1 MSISPAQG
9 QELIVE
15 FQPAL
20 EAAVLRAV
28 DASEEELFTCTPA
41 LDIRCHQQGGLRTR
55 LFQS

>member
-1 MSISPAQG
+1 MAVSPAQG

-20 EAAVLRAV
+20 AAAVTRAV
-28 DASEEELFTCTPA
+28 EATEDDLFTCTPA
-41 LDIRCHQQGGLRTR
+41 LDIRCYQQASLTTR